1 MIRVMVWHVN
11 NNPLSSQ
18 GHAALAITRNT
29 GPGLSEIDTY
39 ISWFPVESLTL
50 NTPGAVTRDARGFEL
65 GRPVDKFMNDP
76 CTEMPVDLQ
85 VALNTHVAQPHAN
98 QMKGP
103 TVNLGGT
110 QVENPRTGIFS
121 WVRLPNDVIDIPTI
135 DDNGRDITDQN
146 VGLCESN
153 LKSWWEIRSDASG
166 NSSTRGVNPY
176 YRFKLISKKYNCAS
190 VVTAAL
196 LASGCGLF
204 LKPSKPLFAI
214 SPVDV
219 LDYARKLQRK
229 IIGINTQL
237 LTIQGQNLAEFRK
250 FRQDRYQTNALID
263 NDIWTFEA
271 WRQASA
277 VSGIARRKEQVARID
292 QLVQQYWARGAWTR
306 YNTTDKESLLEEIL
320 VQIQDHILQKPQSD
334 RRVGV
339 LKLGVQVRAKLDE
352 RTRVTADDD
361 QDYDD

>member
-1 MIRVMVWHVN
+1 MIRVMVWHAN

-18 GHAALAITRNT
+18 GHAALAITHNT
-29 GPGLSEIDTY
+29 GPGLSAIDTY
-39 ISWFPVESLTL
+39 ISWFPAESVIG
-50 NTPGAVTRDARGFEL
+50 NTPGAITRDPRGFDI
-65 GRPVDKFMNDP
+65 GQPIDKFMNDP
-76 CTEMPVDLQ
+76 CSLLTTDVQ
-85 VALNTHVAQPHAN
+85 FALNANMLQPHAN
-98 QMKGP
+98 QMRGA
-103 TVNLGGT
+103 TVSLGGT
-110 QVENPRTGIFS
+110 QVENTRTGVFS
-121 WVRLPNDVIDIPTI
+121 WVRVPNDVIDIPTI
-135 DDNGRDITDQN
+135 DDNGRDITDAN
-146 VGLCESN
+146 VGLCETN
-153 LKSWWEIRSDASG
+153 LKSWWDIRSDVSG
-166 NSSTRGVNPY
+166 NSAARGVRPY

-204 LKPSKPLFAI
+204 VKPSKPLFAI

-229 IIGINTQL
+229 IIGINVRL
-237 LTIQGQNLAEFRK
+237 ATIQGQNLADFRK
-250 FRQDRYQTNALID
+250 FRQDRYQTNALSD

-292 QLVQQYWARGAWTR
+292 QLIQQYWARGAWSR
-306 YNTTDKESLLEEIL
+306 YTSADKESLLEEIL

-334 RRVGV
+334 RRVAV

-352 RTRVTADDD
+352 RTRAAAEDDE
-361 QDYDD
+361 DYDD